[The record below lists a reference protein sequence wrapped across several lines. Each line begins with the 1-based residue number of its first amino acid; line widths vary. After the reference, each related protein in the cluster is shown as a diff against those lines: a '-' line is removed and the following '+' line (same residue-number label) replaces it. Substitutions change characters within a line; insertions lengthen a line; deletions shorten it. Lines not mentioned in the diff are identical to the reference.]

1 MTASRVEV
9 QIRADDPAFDGH
21 FPGLPILPGVVLLAE
36 VLGAIERTTGQSL
49 GALTIRSA
57 KFHAPVSPAPPAPT
71 TLSID
76 LAFGADVGFTV
87 LHGEV
92 RIASG
97 SVRLGSDAAGAK

>member
-57 KFHAPVSPAPPAPT
+57 KFHAPVSPAPPAPPAPHPEAGPCAACRGHAWPLPT
-71 TLSID
+71 T
-76 LAFGADVGFTV
+76 G
-87 LHGEV
+87 
-92 RIASG
+92 
-97 SVRLGSDAAGAK
+97 